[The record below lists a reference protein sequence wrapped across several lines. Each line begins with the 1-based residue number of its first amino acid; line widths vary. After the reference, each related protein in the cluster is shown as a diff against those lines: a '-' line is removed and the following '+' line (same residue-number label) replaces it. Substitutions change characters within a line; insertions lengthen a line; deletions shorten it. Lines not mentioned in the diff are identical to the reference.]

1 MASKIKKIE
10 NDFIEAV
17 NASQKK
23 TSAYD
28 TEAEIV
34 RVSGDTAWVHIAG
47 GVAETPV
54 KLTINAK
61 KGDTVQVRVSNEG
74 AWIMGNATAPPTD
87 DAVAKEAKEEISE
100 TNVILKDV
108 KTVAEQTQKIAGD
121 TNQYFWHT
129 ETGTDT
135 GAHITEIPQKDFIAD
150 PQNGGGNLLARSNG
164 IAVRDGL
171 VELASFGTSAT
182 IGVVENSDHVIVG
195 NGGVS
200 MYTSQGVI
208 YFESSVDESVT
219 KQQRIGKTTNIVDTL
234 SPIVTVSSTSTPVTT
249 QTKTLSITD
258 VIPVEDWNALANGE
272 SFKVVTAKA
281 NYWYGSYIY
290 RIDPLVISFTKGT
303 SQTKTDT
310 LYWSELFEYKQTI
323 TLVYDATNNTIT
335 YSIKLEWISGSDY
348 AQIAFGISELYYTKE
363 TPLSIVKMSGDCYI
377 NNDEIGATYMGIESN
392 GSSSAPAT
400 SGDDKDFFNAIYNLG
415 WYSDVIV

>member
-1 MASKIKKIE
+1 MAIR
-10 NDFIEAV
+10 
-17 NASQKK
+17 
-23 TSAYD
+23 
-28 TEAEIV
+28 TEAQIDLA
-34 RVSGDTAWVHIAG
+34 RVDDGEQGATFTPSVDSSGNISWTND
-47 GVAETPV
+47 
-54 KLTINAK
+54 
-61 KGDTVQVRVSNEG
+61 KGLPNPPTQN
-74 AWIMGNATAPPTD
+74 IMGP
-87 DAVAKEAKEEISE
+87 SS
-100 TNVILKDV
+100 
-108 KTVAEQTQKIAGD
+108 
-121 TNQYFWHT
+121 QYFWY
-129 ETGTDT
+129 ESTGTEA
-135 GAHITEIPQKDFIAD
+135 GAHITEVPEEEWSD
-150 PQNGGGNLLARSNG
+150 PTDPNYHSGGNMLARSNG

-182 IGVVENSDHVIVG
+182 IGATENADHVIVG

-200 MYTSQGVI
+200 MYTSQDVI

-219 KQQRIGKTTNIVDTL
+219 KQQRIGKTTDVASTL

-249 QTKTLSITD
+249 QTKTLLITD
-258 VIPVEDWNALANGE
+258 VIPLEDWNALANGE

-310 LYWSELFEYKQTI
+310 LYWSDYWSELFEYKQTI

-335 YSIKLEWISGSDY
+335 YSMKLEWISGSDY